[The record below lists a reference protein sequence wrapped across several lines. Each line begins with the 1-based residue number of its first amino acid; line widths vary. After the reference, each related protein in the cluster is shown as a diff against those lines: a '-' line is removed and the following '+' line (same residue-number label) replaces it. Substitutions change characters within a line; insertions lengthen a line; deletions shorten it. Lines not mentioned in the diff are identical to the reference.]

1 MKYLKFF
8 PKGFEPRKTQKD
20 AFKGIEEIFDSGKKF
35 AIVCA
40 PTGSGKSHLAET
52 IAKASKAPSPTQE
65 HLIRSYEIYAKDA
78 LGSYVNDEA
87 YLKDGPFGAFI
98 LTSSKA
104 LQNQYKQL
112 FNEVVTIKGK
122 NNYQCDV
129 DKDATVDIAPCI
141 TSPKQKKECFCADRC
156 PYYQARNNG
165 LVSLDPILNY
175 KAFFSLPCF
184 LKRRQILICDEAGHL
199 EEEIVGDNTV
209 TILYSFL
216 EEEGIEYNKL
226 LKDDPKEA
234 KLWCLDIYSQL
245 DELVKDVL
253 SRLRLFNS
261 KDGSSYSLKHKALMK
276 LNKLRRLTETL
287 GKVIDNWEKCQY
299 MIEER
304 DKDLVTF
311 IPYDI
316 KPIAKQLFSW
326 ADQVILMSATI
337 SNPKV
342 YAKSLG
348 IDVKDYGFLEVD
360 SVFSPKKSPIMA
372 SSAYKLNYYNI
383 DKDLPKVLELAL
395 AVCDKHKKDKGLIHT
410 HSFKITQALQKAVR
424 GDSRFLF
431 REAGRTNEDILF
443 EHKNTGGPTIL
454 VSPSMDTG
462 ISLDDDLGRFQIILK
477 APYLPLGSKR
487 IKRILDEFPEHYS
500 MKMLD
505 TLIQMAGRCTR
516 STTDYSETYI
526 LDGVATN
533 AILKEKRNLPKN
545 FLERFV

>member
-1 MKYLKFF
+1 
-8 PKGFEPRKTQKD
+8 
-20 AFKGIEEIFDSGKKF
+20 
-35 AIVCA
+35 
-40 PTGSGKSHLAET
+40 
-52 IAKASKAPSPTQE
+52 
-65 HLIRSYEIYAKDA
+65 
-78 LGSYVNDEA
+78 
-87 YLKDGPFGAFI
+87 
-98 LTSSKA
+98 
-104 LQNQYKQL
+104 
-112 FNEVVTIKGK
+112 
-122 NNYQCDV
+122 
-129 DKDATVDIAPCI
+129 
-141 TSPKQKKECFCADRC
+141 
-156 PYYQARNNG
+156 
-165 LVSLDPILNY
+165 
-175 KAFFSLPCF
+175 
-184 LKRRQILICDEAGHL
+184 
-199 EEEIVGDNTV
+199 
-209 TILYSFL
+209 
-216 EEEGIEYNKL
+216 
-226 LKDDPKEA
+226 
-234 KLWCLDIYSQL
+234 
-245 DELVKDVL
+245 
-253 SRLRLFNS
+253 
-261 KDGSSYSLKHKALMK
+261 MK

-348 IDVKDYGFLEVD
+348 IDAKDYGFLEVD

-410 HSFKITQALQKAVR
+410 HSFKITQALQKVVR

-443 EHKNTGGPTIL
+443 EHKNTSGPTIL

-516 STTDYSETYI
+516 SVEDYSETYI

-533 AILKEKRNLPKN
+533 AVLKEKRNLPKS
-545 FLERFV
+545 FLERFI